1 MQWHNLLKIQGSL
14 ILLSRAKQYITILMR
29 VYSQISQTSISKRA
43 ESVEKRE
50 EFGHWEMDTVVGK
63 KGTKEVLL
71 VLTER
76 KTDKK

>member
-29 VYSQISQTSISKRA
+29 VYFQTSQTSISKRA

-63 KGTKEVLL
+63 KG
-71 VLTER
+71 
-76 KTDKK
+76 D